1 MGLERLND
9 NDFID
14 VEKVSHFFLKDN
26 KLIVVIGF
34 ESIEVPD
41 LVRKDILVALWRND
55 YSKKRSN
62 QYVSV

>member
-14 VEKVSHFFLKDN
+14 VDKVSHFFIENN

-41 LVRKDILVALWRND
+41 SVRKDILVALWRND
-55 YSKKRSN
+55 YSKKRSK
-62 QYVSV
+62 QYTSV